1 MLNLNVTLSTANTSQ
16 FYNKQITLNVDY
28 HLVLGPEGD
37 GFLSAPGARSKERL
51 LNSEAIIV
59 YSSVQFKPA
68 NIYLITISTI
78 IWHGYFR
85 NQRSYNLGQIWQWFS
100 NFYFMVLIILNPIE
114 FSPFRLLCRGPMF
127 LPSSYVSLL
136 LASSH
141 YRSNYELCHWRCCKD
156 IEQRHNNLKKENSIR
171 SKAGHKS
178 LKNIIL

>member
-85 NQRSYNLGQIWQWFS
+85 NQRSYNLGQI
-100 NFYFMVLIILNPIE
+100 
-114 FSPFRLLCRGPMF
+114 
-127 LPSSYVSLL
+127 
-136 LASSH
+136 
-141 YRSNYELCHWRCCKD
+141 
-156 IEQRHNNLKKENSIR
+156 
-171 SKAGHKS
+171 
-178 LKNIIL
+178 